1 MVLFFSGMDP
11 TGPRCLSQEELF
23 FQAVSYL
30 TQAWQALLGLEG
42 CVCPQDGSPW
52 LLLSE
57 IDV

>member
-1 MVLFFSGMDP
+1 MEP
-11 TGPRCLSQEELF
+11 TGPRCLCQEEVF
-23 FQAVSYL
+23 SQAVSYL

-42 CVCPQDGSPW
+42 CVCPQDGSLG